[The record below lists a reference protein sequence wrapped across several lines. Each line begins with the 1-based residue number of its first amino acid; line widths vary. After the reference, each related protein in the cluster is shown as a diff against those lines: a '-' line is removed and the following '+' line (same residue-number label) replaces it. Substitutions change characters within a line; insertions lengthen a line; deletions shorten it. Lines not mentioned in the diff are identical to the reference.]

1 MSLPVTKVFVWFNLS
16 ATGGDFFTLNHP
28 TKGKLDNTTYKLAG
42 DLATE
47 VTDDVE
53 DLSFRRGR
61 SRVLDEIPA
70 GTGSVRFLN
79 GDRDYDPFYASSPYA
94 GNIVPGKRIRVT
106 SNGVSVF
113 DGLIGDWN
121 FDYDEAQ
128 LTFATAIIEDGLAA
142 LGRKRFSAWTT
153 TQQTPGARIN
163 AVLDRSEVAYT
174 ENRDIDDGVE
184 TLQADNVSFGSN
196 VLNYLQLV
204 NRSDAG
210 RFYASRNGTITF
222 RDRTTI
228 LNSMAAAVFSDT
240 GSGIPFA
247 KLGFARGSEFLYNRV
262 TVDREGGTAQTVSDS
277 ASQTAYGIR
286 ALPETGLLLNSDA
299 RSLALAEYLLNLYK
313 SPEVSI
319 SSIEV
324 DLPGLTQV
332 QQESVLNLDP
342 GSLVSITFTPDAI
355 GTAIEKFALVEGIAH
370 RITGS
375 LHTVTLSLGAADTRT
390 FLQLDE
396 PEFGKLSSG
405 NLLAF

>member
-1 MSLPVTKVFVWFNLS
+1 MTLPVTRVYIWFDLS

-28 TKGKLDNTTYKLAG
+28 SKGMLDNTNFKLAG
-42 DLATE
+42 DLITE

-53 DLSFRRGR
+53 DLNFRRGR

-70 GTGSVRFLN
+70 GTGTVRFLN
-79 GDRDYDPFYASSPYA
+79 PNRDYDPFYASSPYA
-94 GNIVPGKRIRVT
+94 GNIVPGKRIKVT

-113 DGLIGDWN
+113 DGQIGDWT

-128 LTFATAIIEDGLAA
+128 LTFATAIMEDGLAA

-153 TQQTPGARIN
+153 TSQLPGARIN
-163 AVLDRSEVAYT
+163 DVLDRSEVAYT

-210 RFYASRNGTITF
+210 RFFAARNGTITF

-228 LNSMAAAVFSDT
+228 LNSMTAAEFSDT
-240 GSGIPFA
+240 GQGIPFA
-247 KLGFARGSEFLYNRV
+247 SLSFARGSEFLYNRV
-262 TVDREGGTAQTVSDS
+262 TVDREGGIAQTVSDS
-277 ASQTAYGIR
+277 VSQSAYGIR
-286 ALPETGLLLNSDA
+286 ALSETGLLLNSDT
-299 RSLALAEYLLNLYK
+299 RSLAFADYLLNLYK
-313 SPEVSI
+313 DPEVRIASLEI
-319 SSIEV
+319 DLAGLSS
-324 DLPGLTQV
+324 DLV
-332 QQESVLNLDP
+332 ESVLDLDS

-355 GTAIEKFALVEGIAH
+355 GDPIEKFALVEGIAH

-375 LHTVTLSLGAADTRT
+375 SHTVTLSLGAADTRS

-396 PEFGKLSSG
+396 PEFGQLDS